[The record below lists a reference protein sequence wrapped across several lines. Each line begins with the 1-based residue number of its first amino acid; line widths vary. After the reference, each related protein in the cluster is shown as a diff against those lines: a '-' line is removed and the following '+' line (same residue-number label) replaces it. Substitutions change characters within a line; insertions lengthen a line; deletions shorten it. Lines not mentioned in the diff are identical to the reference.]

1 MAANN
6 KVNTEELVC
15 GLCSEYY
22 TDPLMLPCLHSFCKK
37 CLTKFKEE
45 QGREESLK
53 CPTCDDDTVPL
64 PSHGKIESL
73 TQNLWLAHKV
83 MEASVKEKISGKES
97 IPCEQCTSRD
107 DAAVVFCC
115 SCCSFL
121 CNFCK
126 ESHKRMKKTY
136 QHELIEL
143 GGKKVSEGGSLNIG
157 HQSVYCT
164 HTDHEEEKVKFYCQD
179 CETLICRDCTIVIH
193 QGHKY
198 TECVKEGDAAREALK
213 QIGAKCNEAKL
224 SGTFAAS
231 IANGEKMLQQID
243 ARKEEVK
250 KEIEETFETLQAA
263 LEERRRELLVETEEI
278 ANDKKA
284 SVKKQ
289 LGEFRRIENGVLLGC
304 QLAGSVSECVDSG
317 EVLSIKKL
325 ITDRLEQC
333 LVACKEEPQEI
344 NENEMILTQ
353 LEVTDMSNEIS
364 KFGGVTEIDPA
375 MISIDTGLAI
385 PLATVEKERKFKLA
399 INAPTVSLGKAQH
412 LRASCIQKDSKAEG
426 RVVIANDNNTAIVS
440 CTPKSIGQYELSLTV
455 LGHHIKGSPYRLS
468 VKASKDYT
476 SLNNQRN
483 YSVGGNTYGVAV
495 HANGEVFASNSEG
508 FVQVF
513 NQDASKIRTIGSSDS
528 DDGQFSSPFGL
539 LLVGDRLYVSDN
551 GLYCVQYFSATTGVF
566 IGKFGSNSYG
576 EGQFYNP
583 YGMATDGKGK
593 ILVADYSNRKVQVF
607 EEDGTFVQAIPCKGN
622 ASDVAVD
629 NEGNIHV
636 TIHNQHCVQVFSPDG
651 NNELDTY
658 NNPNGYFQ
666 YPTGIAI
673 DDEGYVFIMTRYSN
687 GNYLHILSPQKTQV
701 NRISS
706 FNNSYEMYGMALDKD
721 GSIYIPDYG
730 SSRIMKYN

>member
-37 CLTKFKEE
+37 CLMKVKEE

-53 CPTCDDDTVPL
+53 CPTCDDTVPL

-83 MEASVKEKISGKES
+83 MEASMKEKISGKES

-107 DAAVVFCC
+107 DAAVTFCC

-143 GGKKVSEGGSLNIG
+143 GGKKVFEGASPNIG

-164 HTDHEEEKVKFYCQD
+164 HHEDEKLKFYCRD
-179 CETLICRDCTIVIH
+179 CETLICRDCIVIT
-193 QGHKY
+193 HKDHKCN
-198 TECVKEGDAAREALK
+198 ECVKEGDAAREALK

-224 SGTFAAS
+224 SGTFAES
-231 IANGEKMLQQID
+231 IANGEKMLQQIE

-263 LEERRRELLVETEEI
+263 LEERRRELLAETEEI
-278 ANDKKA
+278 ANNKKA

-289 LGEFRRIENGVLLGC
+289 LGEFQRIENGVLLGC

-333 LVACKEEPQEI
+333 LVACKEEPREI
-344 NENEMILTQ
+344 NENEVIMAHLKSM
-353 LEVTDMSNEIS
+353 DMSNEIS
-364 KFGGVTEIDPA
+364 KFGDVFEIPA
-375 MISIDTGLAI
+375 LISIDTGLAI
-385 PLATVEKERKFKLA
+385 PLATVKKERKFKLA
-399 INAPTVSLGKAQH
+399 TLPLNKTTNH
-412 LRASCIQKDSKAEG
+412 LRVSFTKDKF
-426 RVVIANDNNTAIVS
+426 VIANDNYTATAAVLLDHYNN
-440 CTPKSIGQYELSLTV
+440 KYKLSMTV
-455 LGHHIKGSPYRLS
+455 KGHHIKGSPCLS
-468 VKASKDYT
+468 VEASTSYT
-476 SLNNQRN
+476 TMINQEYNFGN
-483 YSVGGNTYGVAV
+483 YSC
-495 HANGEVFASNSEG
+495 NSKG

-513 NQDASKIRTIGSSDS
+513 NQDGSIVRTIGFSGNG
-528 DDGQFSSPFGL
+528 DGQSSSSFGL

-551 GLYCVQYFSATTGVF
+551 SLHCVQYFSATTGEF
-566 IGKFGSNSYG
+566 IGKFGSNGNG
-576 EGQFYNP
+576 EGQFSNP

-593 ILVADYSNRKVQVF
+593 ILVADHSNNRVQVF

-622 ASDVAVD
+622 ASDVVVD
-629 NEGNIHV
+629 NEGNIYV
-636 TIHNQHCVQVFSPDG
+636 TIFNQRYVQVFSPDG
-651 NNELDTY
+651 KNELLTY
-658 NNPNGYFQ
+658 NYPEGYMVS
-666 YPTGIAI
+666 PTGIAI
-673 DDEGYVFIMTRYSN
+673 NDKGYIFVMSHFSTNGIM
-687 GNYLHILSPQKTQV
+687 LSKCIVHRTH
-701 NRISS
+701 NL
-706 FNNSYEMYGMALDKD
+706 M
-721 GSIYIPDYG
+721 
-730 SSRIMKYN
+730 